1 MQHRKIWN
9 NSRFSSLFLCAWEL
23 SSSKHLGNFQM
34 QRQIHLRQ
42 NKRYKIYWNFIY
54 RIQCNYIKLKLPV
67 QCGRKSVCRIYFQ
80 QSDIS
85 KNKKVSNEE
94 RK

>member
-54 RIQCNYIKLKLPV
+54 HQVEKKIESNVI
-67 QCGRKSVCRIYFQ
+67 
-80 QSDIS
+80 IS
-85 KNKKVSNEE
+85 N
-94 RK
+94 